1 MVIWNCRN
9 NLAEQM
15 MRDIKM
21 NLKNCLNIDSEDSA
35 LDYAFMFSIIES
47 CDMNKLFP
55 QWYIR
60 ELGGHLT
67 SKPCSCIDKVALLSC
82 LSQK

>member
-9 NLAEQM
+9 NLVEQM

-55 QWYIR
+55 
-60 ELGGHLT
+60 
-67 SKPCSCIDKVALLSC
+67 
-82 LSQK
+82 